1 MGLPTLLTTDQGKE
15 FRNQLDRKIMSLL
28 GVKRHLVTP
37 YHPQVMQSLSFSRLV
52 VIFTFIQANGL
63 DERWNQTMR
72 RMLVKFTE
80 TRKDS
85 WEEHLDS
92 CVFAYNTS
100 RQESTLYSPFEVMFG
115 RLARLPVE
123 VDTDNDDSSKRLETY
138 IENKEVNCFR
148 RMESGLFDLST
159 LL

>member
-1 MGLPTLLTTDQGKE
+1 
-15 FRNQLDRKIMSLL
+15 
-28 GVKRHLVTP
+28 
-37 YHPQVMQSLSFSRLV
+37 
-52 VIFTFIQANGL
+52 
-63 DERWNQTMR
+63 MR

-100 RQESTLYSPFEVMFG
+100 HHESTLYSPFEVMFG
-115 RLARLPVE
+115 RLARLPVV

-148 RMESGLFDLST
+148 RMGSGLFDLST
-159 LL
+159 LCISHRTAGLVH